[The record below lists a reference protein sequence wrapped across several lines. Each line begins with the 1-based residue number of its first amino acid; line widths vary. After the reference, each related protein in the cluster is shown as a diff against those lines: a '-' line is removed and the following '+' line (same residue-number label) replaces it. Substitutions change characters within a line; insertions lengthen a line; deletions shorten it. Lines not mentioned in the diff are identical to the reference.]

1 MCAVRRMRVSILV
14 VVDWVQRLSLH
25 PKTEAAVK
33 VSILVV
39 VDWVQR
45 QKLRA
50 IQMACKMEF
59 QSLLSWIGFRD
70 TPDLCEIVVSK
81 IVFQSLLS
89 WIGFRD
95 LGARSATRFPNRV
108 SILVVVDW
116 VQRPDRSQAGGFHR
130 LEFQSLLSWIGFR
143 DRNDNPRRDRRIS
156 VSILVVVDWVQ
167 RLDGFGKCDEAY
179 KVSILVVVDWVQRL
193 SG

>member
-70 TPDLCEIVVSK
+70 A
-81 IVFQSLLS
+81 
-89 WIGFRD
+89 
-95 LGARSATRFPNRV
+95 ARRCWSNGTSVV

-116 VQRPDRSQAGGFHR
+116 VQRPGVSMNRLVHR
-130 LEFQSLLSWIGFR
+130 TSVSILVVVDWVQRPGLFAQMVGRGLRFQSLLSWIGFR
-143 DRNDNPRRDRRIS
+143 DRAAVYEDR
-156 VSILVVVDWVQ
+156 
-167 RLDGFGKCDEAY
+167 GGN
-179 KVSILVVVDWVQRL
+179 
-193 SG
+193 